1 MLDPVRYP
9 IDPWRLIESEYSPDA
24 SDIGETLFAIGNGY
38 LGLRANA
45 SDGRGGHE
53 RGTFINGLHETWRIH
68 HAEYAYGFAETGQT
82 IINAPDAK
90 VIRLYVDDEP
100 LSLDLSELLSFE
112 QELDFRSGIHRRSV
126 VWRTPAGKRVRV
138 EATRMVSFVERHL
151 AVLTFEVELL
161 DAPAPITIS
170 SQLLNRQDE
179 ETEFGRS
186 GSVDPRQGDQLTTRV
201 LVPGEHWQEDGFSAL
216 SYEVA
221 NSGMTVA
228 VMVHHTIETEDEV
241 DTDHSVGPDIAKDVF
256 TIRATPG
263 RTVRLTKLVSYHT
276 STGTPT
282 RELVD
287 RCRRTLQR
295 ALAEGAEVQ
304 RARQAEWLAEFW
316 ERSDVEVEHD
326 PRLQQA
332 IRWNLLQLA
341 QASARADGLGIA
353 AKGVTGSGYSGHYF
367 WDGEIYAL
375 PFLIHT
381 DPTAARNALRV
392 RERMLPAARHRA
404 AMLSEG
410 GALFPWR
417 TINGEEASAY
427 YAAGTA
433 QYHINADITFTV
445 AKYVRATGDLD
456 FLADGAI
463 DIAVET
469 ARLWITLG
477 FWRISDAGELFH
489 IHGVTGPD
497 EYTTVVDDNLFTNV
511 MARFNLRFAARSLAV
526 LRDERPDDYAQAVD
540 RLRIGADEP
549 EEWLR
554 VADAIHIPY
563 SESLGVHPQDDHFL
577 EHEVWDLHATPPEE
591 RPLMLHF
598 HPLVIYRFQVLK
610 QTDVVLALFLQGNHF
625 TPEEKRADFDYYD
638 PLTTG
643 DSSLSAVV
651 QAIVAAEIGYQSLA
665 LEYFRDAVYVD
676 LADLHGNTADGVH
689 VASAGGV
696 WMALA
701 NGFGGMRDYVGELS
715 FDPRLPPAWP
725 SLSYRLEWKGS
736 RLKVVLTEDAMLLE
750 VLHGDPVSFSV
761 RGMTYVAE
769 EGMPRRIPLD
779 GQGPRLS
786 GRPTLRK
793 VTRQQRDDGTQMHAS
808 APPTS
813 PIPLTPP
820 STSIPVVSSNPPT
833 SPIPIQVEAGFH
845 EMASGPFP
853 HPRSGGSLT
862 PDSTGAPDVD
872 S

>member
-9 IDPWRLIESEYSPDA
+9 VDPWRLVETGYDPAAGEL
-24 SDIGETLFAIGNGY
+24 GETLFATGNGY

-45 SDGRGGHE
+45 ADGRAGHE

-100 LSLDLSELLSFE
+100 LNLDLSELLEFR
-112 QELDFRSGIHRRSV
+112 QELDFRAGVHSRSV
-126 VWRTPAGKRVRV
+126 IWRTPAGKRVRV

-161 DAPAPITIS
+161 DDPAPVTIS

-179 ETEFGRS
+179 ETEFGRT
-186 GSVDPRQGDQLTTRV
+186 GSIDPRQGERLTTRV
-201 LVPGEHWQEDGFSAL
+201 LLPGEHWQDEGFSVL
-216 SYEVA
+216 SYQVA
-221 NSGMTVA
+221 NSGMTLA
-228 VMVHHTIETEDEV
+228 AMVHHDIDTGDEV
-241 DTDHSVGPDIAKDVF
+241 EVEHDIGPDVAKDVF
-256 TIRATPG
+256 YIRATPN
-263 RTVRLTKLVSYHT
+263 RPIRLTKLVSYHT
-276 STGTPT
+276 SDGTPT
-282 RELVD
+282 RELID
-287 RCRRTLQR
+287 RCRRTLHR
-295 ALAEGAEVQ
+295 AISEGTRVQ
-304 RARQAEWLAEFW
+304 RERQAEWLAAFW

-326 PRLQQA
+326 ERLQQA

-375 PFLIHT
+375 PFLIYT
-381 DPTAARNALRV
+381 DPTAARNALRM
-392 RERMLPAARHRA
+392 REHILPAARRRA

-433 QYHINADITFTV
+433 QYHINADIAFTL

-456 FLADGAI
+456 FLADGGI

-469 ARLWITLG
+469 ARLWTTLG
-477 FWRISDAGELFH
+477 FWRVSDTGEYFH

-511 MARFNLRFAARSLAV
+511 MARFNLRFAARSLGV
-526 LRDERPDDYAQAVD
+526 LREQRPEDYARAVA
-540 RLRIGADEP
+540 RLGIGEEEP

-554 VADAIHIPY
+554 TADATHIPY
-563 SESLGVHPQDDHFL
+563 SDSLGIHPQDDHFL
-577 EHEVWDLHATPPEE
+577 EHEVWDLHATPVDQ

-610 QTDVVLALFLQGNHF
+610 QADVVLALFLQGNHF
-625 TPEEKRADFDYYD
+625 TLEEKRANFDYYD

-643 DSSLSAVV
+643 DSSLSAIV
-651 QAIVAAEIGYQSLA
+651 QAIIAAEIGYQSLA

-676 LADLHGNTADGVH
+676 LGDLHGNAADGVH
-689 VASAGGV
+689 VASVGGV
-696 WMALA
+696 WMALV
-701 NGFGGMRDYVGELS
+701 NGFGGMRDYSGQLS

-725 SLSYRLEWKGS
+725 SLTYRIEWKGS
-736 RLKVVLTEDAMLLE
+736 RIRVALTESAMTLE
-750 VLHGDPVSFSV
+750 VLSGDPVTFGV
-761 RGMTYVAE
+761 RGQTYIAE
-769 EGMPRRIPLD
+769 VGAPRRIPLD
-779 GQGPRLS
+779 GQGPRLA

-813 PIPLTPP
+813 PIPLIPP
-820 STSIPVVSSNPPT
+820 STQIPVLPPNSTIPVATPTSTST
-833 SPIPIQVEAGFH
+833 SPILLP
-845 EMASGPFP
+845 
-853 HPRSGGSLT
+853 PRDPAAT
-862 PDSTGAPDVD
+862 P
-872 S
+872 